1 VRGIKEKENGYMEKL
16 FIVTAGEEIVGVM
29 TFRDAVA
36 YGFGLK
42 DGSSIAMEALE
53 EPQGQRKA
61 TV

>member
-1 VRGIKEKENGYMEKL
+1 MEKL

-61 TV
+61 TA

>member
-1 VRGIKEKENGYMEKL
+1 MEKL

-42 DGSSIAMEALE
+42 DGSSIAMEALVASLE
-53 EPQGQRKA
+53 RDRAKQEQA
-61 TV
+61 EHA

>member
-1 VRGIKEKENGYMEKL
+1 MEKL
-16 FIVTAGEEIVGVM
+16 FIVTDGEEIVGVM

-42 DGSSIAMEALE
+42 DGSSIAIDALE

-61 TV
+61 TD

>member
-1 VRGIKEKENGYMEKL
+1 MEKL
-16 FIVTAGEEIVGVM
+16 FIVTAGEEIVGIM

-53 EPQGQRKA
+53 EPKDVKGLERWKRKKIR
-61 TV
+61 TN

>member
-1 VRGIKEKENGYMEKL
+1 MEKL

-29 TFRDAVA
+29 TLRDAVA